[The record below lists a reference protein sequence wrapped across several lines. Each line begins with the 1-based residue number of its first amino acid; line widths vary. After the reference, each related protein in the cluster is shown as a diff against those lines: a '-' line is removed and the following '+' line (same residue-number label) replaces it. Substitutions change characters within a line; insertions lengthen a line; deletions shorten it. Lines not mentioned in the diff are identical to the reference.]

1 MKDDLTKLCDKIE
14 NCNKC
19 GCHNSEIVCAKYWV
33 GVYINRDRNKFL
45 RLKAEV
51 NSQKNF
57 IDDFVI
63 LTPLYNF
70 IDDSYFVKMP
80 ALRLLSQRLIL
91 SGFRLSVR
99 KWQKLPGYEFLRL
112 RQI

>member
-19 GCHNSEIVCAKYWV
+19 GCHNSEIVCVKYWV

-51 NSQKNF
+51 NSHKNF

-63 LTPLYNF
+63 LTYLMT
-70 IDDSYFVKMP
+70 IASMRV
-80 ALRLLSQRLIL
+80 
-91 SGFRLSVR
+91 
-99 KWQKLPGYEFLRL
+99 
-112 RQI
+112 

>member
-1 MKDDLTKLCDKIE
+1 MKDNLTKLCDKIE

-19 GCHNSEIVCAKYWV
+19 GCHNSEIVCVKYWV

-51 NSQKNF
+51 NSHKNF

-63 LTPLYNF
+63 LTYLMTIASILITIFDTIFSIMFMINV
-70 IDDSYFVKMP
+70 VKK
-80 ALRLLSQRLIL
+80 IL
-91 SGFRLSVR
+91 SWFELQGVR
-99 KWQKLPGYEFLRL
+99 QG
-112 RQI
+112 